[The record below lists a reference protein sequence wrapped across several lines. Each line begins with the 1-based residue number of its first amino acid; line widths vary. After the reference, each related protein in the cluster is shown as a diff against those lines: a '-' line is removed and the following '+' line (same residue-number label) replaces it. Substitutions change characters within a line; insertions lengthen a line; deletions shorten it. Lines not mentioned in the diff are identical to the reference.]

1 MWRPGWGILAVLFLA
16 GCVPPDGVP
25 QGPSGP
31 FAGRGKA
38 DVPSEARAVYRY
50 LRARMDVL
58 AGDSRAAHEHF
69 ESAREHDPSSVF
81 LRTRLARSHLALG
94 EADAAVA
101 EAEAAVSLDAGDP
114 ESRRLLAGL
123 YSATGRAAESVR
135 QYRKVLE
142 LDPDDAQARLYLGA
156 IHLAEGQ
163 YREARKYLER
173 YTQDNPA
180 SPLGHY
186 YLGRTLAESRDFA
199 RAEESYAAALELLPT
214 SAPVLTEMGLVRE
227 FRGRENAASETYR
240 KLMEVDPR
248 NEWAGPRLRALRMGL
263 GRLPEARAE
272 FARMGSR
279 EAAPG
284 VTRMKVG
291 IAHYE
296 VGNLE
301 AAVTELSLALVERPG
316 DHRVRFFLGLA
327 HERLG
332 DGERAAAQFEGIPR
346 DSDYF
351 VDSRVR
357 LASVHEGRERFAE
370 AAAALRAALEAL
382 EEDPDPRDPDRR
394 KDLLRFLAEVYRRA
408 KDYPNAIEVMLTVVD
423 QDPGNARLRF
433 ALGALYDEGK
443 DKDKTIEQMR
453 KAIELEPEYDEA
465 LNYLG
470 YTYAD
475 MDVELDRAEQLIL
488 RALELEPN
496 DGFYIDSLGWVYYRK
511 GDYRRAIEQLEKAVR
526 LVVDDPVIIE
536 HLGDAYL
543 EDGRPDEALRSYRRA
558 LESADEDEQMER
570 IRSKIGDI
578 EHRT

>member
-1 MWRPGWGILAVLFLA
+1 MRHPGWGILAVLFLA
-16 GCVPPDGVP
+16 GCVPLDGVP
-25 QGPSGP
+25 QGPPGP
-31 FAGRGKA
+31 FADREKA
-38 DVPSEARAVYRY
+38 EVPREARAVYRY
-50 LRARMDVL
+50 LRARMDAL
-58 AGDSRAAHEHF
+58 AGDSRAAHEQF
-69 ESAREHDPSSVF
+69 RSAREQDPSSAF
-81 LRTRLARSHLALG
+81 LRTRLAKSHLALG
-94 EADAAVA
+94 ETDAAVA
-101 EAEAAVSLDAGDP
+101 EAEAAVGLDAGDP

-123 YSATGRAAESVR
+123 YSATGRAAKSLR

-142 LDPDDAQARLYLGA
+142 LDPDDARARLYLGA

-163 YREARKYLER
+163 YREARKHLER

-186 YLGRTLAESRDFA
+186 YLGRTLAESQDFA

-227 FRGRENAASETYR
+227 FRGRESAASETYR
-240 KLMEVDPR
+240 KLMEVDPQ
-248 NEWAGPRLRALRMGL
+248 NDWAGPRLRALRLGL

-296 VGNLE
+296 VGNLD
-301 AAVTELSLALVERPG
+301 AAVTELSLALVERPD

-327 HERLG
+327 HERSG
-332 DGERAAAQFEGIPR
+332 DAERAAAQFEGIPP

-351 VDSRVR
+351 VDSRVQ
-357 LASVHEGRERFAE
+357 LASVHEGRERFDE
-370 AAAALRAALEAL
+370 AAAALRAALE
-382 EEDPDPRDPDRR
+382 EDPDRGDPDRR

-408 KDYPNAIEVMLTVVD
+408 KDYAKAIETMLEVVEL
-423 QDPGNARLRF
+423 DPGNARLRF
-433 ALGALYDEGK
+433 ALGALYDESK
-443 DKDKTIEQMR
+443 DKDKTIEHMR
-453 KAIELEPEYDEA
+453 KAIELDPEYDEA

-475 MDVELDRAEQLIL
+475 MDVELDRAERLIL

-526 LVVDDPVIIE
+526 LVIDDPVIIE

-558 LESADEDEQMER
+558 LESSVEDEQTER
-570 IRSKIGDI
+570 IRSKIGDL

>member
-1 MWRPGWGILAVLFLA
+1 MRHPGWGILAVLFLA
-16 GCVPPDGVP
+16 GCVPLDGVP
-25 QGPSGP
+25 QGPPGP
-31 FAGRGKA
+31 FADREKA
-38 DVPSEARAVYRY
+38 ELPREARAVYRY
-50 LRARMDVL
+50 LRARMD
-58 AGDSRAAHEHF
+58 AFDGDSRAAHEHLR
-69 ESAREHDPSSVF
+69 SAREHDPSSAF
-81 LRTRLARSHLALG
+81 LHTRLARSHLALG
-94 EADAAVA
+94 ETEAAVA
-101 EAEAAVSLDAGDP
+101 EAEAAVEIDAADP

-123 YSATGRAAESVR
+123 YSATGRADESLR

-163 YREARKYLER
+163 YREARKHLER

-186 YLGRTLAESRDFA
+186 YLGRTLAESQDFA

-214 SAPVLTEMGLVRE
+214 SAPVLTELGLVRE
-227 FRGRENAASETYR
+227 FRGRESAASETYR

-248 NEWAGPRLRALRMGL
+248 NDWAGPRLRALRMGL

-296 VGNLE
+296 VGNLD
-301 AAVTELSLALVERPG
+301 AAVTELSLALVERPD

-332 DGERAAAQFEGIPR
+332 DAERAAAQFEGVPR

-351 VDSRVR
+351 VDSRVQ
-357 LASVHEGRERFAE
+357 LASVHEGRERFPE
-370 AAAALRAALEAL
+370 AAAALRAALE
-382 EEDPDPRDPDRR
+382 EDPDRGDQDRR
-394 KDLLRFLAEVYRRA
+394 KDLLRFLAEVYRRG
-408 KDYPNAIEVMLTVVD
+408 KDYAKAIETMLKVVEL
-423 QDPGNARLRF
+423 DPGNARLRF
-433 ALGALYDEGK
+433 ALGALYDESK

-453 KAIELEPEYDEA
+453 KAVELDPEYDEA

-475 MDVELDRAEQLIL
+475 MDVELDRAERLIL
-488 RALELEPN
+488 RALALEPN

-526 LVVDDPVIIE
+526 LVIDDPVIIE

-558 LESADEDEQMER
+558 LESAVEDEQAER
-570 IRSKIGDI
+570 IRSKIGDL

>member
-1 MWRPGWGILAVLFLA
+1 MWRPGWGIVVVLFLA

-25 QGPSGP
+25 QGPPGP
-31 FAGRGKA
+31 FADREKA
-38 DVPSEARAVYRY
+38 DVPQEARAVYRY
-50 LRARMDVL
+50 LRARMDAL
-58 AGDSRAAHEHF
+58 AGDSRAAHEHL
-69 ESAREHDPSSVF
+69 ESAREHDPASVF
-81 LRTRLARSHLALG
+81 LRTRLARSHLAMG
-94 EADAAVA
+94 ETDAAVA
-101 EAEAAVSLDAGDP
+101 EAEAAVGLDAGDP
-114 ESRRLLAGL
+114 ESRRLLAAL

-135 QYRKVLE
+135 EYRKVLE
-142 LDPDDAQARLYLGA
+142 LDPGDEQARLYLGA

-163 YREARKYLER
+163 YREARKHLER
-173 YTQDNPA
+173 YTRDNPG

-186 YLGRTLAESRDFA
+186 YLGRTLVESGDFA
-199 RAEESYAAALELLPT
+199 RAEESYAAALELIPT

-227 FRGRENAASETYR
+227 FRGRPGAASEAYR
-240 KLMEVDPR
+240 KLMEVDPG

-284 VTRMKVG
+284 VARTKVG
-291 IAHYE
+291 LAYYE
-296 VGNLE
+296 VGNLD
-301 AAVTELSLALVERPG
+301 AAVTELSLALAERPD

-327 HERLG
+327 YDRLG
-332 DGERAAAQFEGIPR
+332 DAERAAAQFEGVPP

-351 VDSRVR
+351 VDSRVQ

-370 AAAALRAALEAL
+370 AAAALRAAL
-382 EEDPDPRDPDRR
+382 DRDPDRR

-408 KDYPNAIEVMLTVVD
+408 KDYASAVEAMLTVVELE
-423 QDPGNARLRF
+423 PGNARLHF
-433 ALGALYDEGK
+433 ALGALYDESK
-443 DKDKTIEQMR
+443 DKDKTIEHMR
-453 KAIELEPEYDEA
+453 KAIELNPEYAEA

-475 MDVELDRAEQLIL
+475 MDVELDQAEQLII
-488 RALELEPN
+488 RALEIEPN

-558 LESADEDEQMER
+558 LESADEEEQVER

-578 EHRT
+578 ERRI

>member
-1 MWRPGWGILAVLFLA
+1 MRHPGWGILAVLFLA
-16 GCVPPDGVP
+16 GCVPLDGVP
-25 QGPSGP
+25 QGPPGP
-31 FAGRGKA
+31 FAGREKA
-38 DVPSEARAVYRY
+38 EVPREARAVYRY
-50 LRARMDVL
+50 LRARMDAL
-58 AGDSRAAHEHF
+58 DGDSREAHEHLR
-69 ESAREHDPSSVF
+69 SAREHDPSSAF
-81 LRTRLARSHLALG
+81 LHTRLARSHLALG
-94 EADAAVA
+94 ETEAAVA
-101 EAEAAVSLDAGDP
+101 EAEAAVDLDAADP

-123 YSATGRAAESVR
+123 YSATGRADESLR

-163 YREARKYLER
+163 YREARKHLER

-186 YLGRTLAESRDFA
+186 YLGRTLAESQDFA
-199 RAEESYAAALELLPT
+199 RAEESYSAALELLPT
-214 SAPVLTEMGLVRE
+214 SAPVLTELGLVRE
-227 FRGRENAASETYR
+227 FRGRESAASETYR

-248 NEWAGPRLRALRMGL
+248 NDWAGPRLQALRMGL

-296 VGNLE
+296 VGNLD
-301 AAVTELSLALVERPG
+301 AAVTELSLALVERPD

-332 DGERAAAQFEGIPR
+332 DAERAAAQFEGVPR

-351 VDSRVR
+351 VDSRVQ
-357 LASVHEGRERFAE
+357 LASVHEGQERFPE
-370 AAAALRAALEAL
+370 AAAALRAALE
-382 EEDPDPRDPDRR
+382 EDPDREDRDRR
-394 KDLLRFLAEVYRRA
+394 KDLLRFLAEVYRRG
-408 KDYPNAIEVMLTVVD
+408 KDYAKAIETMLKVVEL
-423 QDPGNARLRF
+423 DPGNARLRF
-433 ALGALYDEGK
+433 ALGALYDESK

-453 KAIELEPEYDEA
+453 KAVELDPEYDEA

-475 MDVELDRAEQLIL
+475 MDVELDRAERLIL
-488 RALELEPN
+488 RALALEPN

-526 LVVDDPVIIE
+526 LVIDDPVIIE

-558 LESADEDEQMER
+558 LESAVEDEQAER
-570 IRSKIGDI
+570 IRSKIGDL

>member
-1 MWRPGWGILAVLFLA
+1 MWRLGWGIVVVLFLA

-25 QGPSGP
+25 QGPPGP
-31 FAGRGKA
+31 FADREKA
-38 DVPSEARAVYRY
+38 DVPREAQAVYRY
-50 LRARMDVL
+50 LRARMDAL
-58 AGDSRAAHEHF
+58 AGNSRAAHEHL

-81 LRTRLARSHLALG
+81 LRTRLAKSHLALG
-94 EADAAVA
+94 ETDAAVA
-101 EAEAAVSLDAGDP
+101 EAEAAVGLDAGDP

-123 YSATGRAAESVR
+123 YSATGKAAESVR
-135 QYRKVLE
+135 EYRKVLE
-142 LDPDDAQARLYLGA
+142 LDPGDEQARLYLGA
-156 IHLAEGQ
+156 VHLAEGQ
-163 YREARKYLER
+163 YREAREHLER
-173 YTQDNPA
+173 YTRDNPR

-227 FRGRENAASETYR
+227 FRGRRGAASEAYR
-240 KLMEVDPR
+240 KLMEVDPG
-248 NEWAGPRLRALRMGL
+248 NEWAGPRLQALRTGL

-272 FARMGSR
+272 FARLGFR

-284 VTRMKVG
+284 VARTKVG
-291 IAHYE
+291 LAYYE
-296 VGNLE
+296 VGDLD
-301 AAVTELSLALVERPG
+301 AAVTELSLALVERPE

-327 HERLG
+327 HDRLG
-332 DGERAAAQFEGIPR
+332 DAERAAAQFEGVPP

-351 VDSRVR
+351 VDSRVQ
-357 LASVHEGRERFAE
+357 LASVHEGRERYAE
-370 AAAALRAALEAL
+370 AAAALRAAL
-382 EEDPDPRDPDRR
+382 DRDPDRR

-408 KDYPNAIEVMLTVVD
+408 KDYANAVETMLTVVD
-423 QDPGNARLRF
+423 LDPGNARLHF
-433 ALGALYDEGK
+433 ALGALYDESK
-443 DKDKTIEQMR
+443 DKDKTIEHMR
-453 KAIELEPEYDEA
+453 KAIELNPEYAEA

-475 MDVELDRAEQLIL
+475 MDVELDRAEQLII
-488 RALELEPN
+488 RALEIEPN

-558 LESADEDEQMER
+558 LESADEDEQVER
-570 IRSKIGDI
+570 IRSKIGDLERRI
-578 EHRT
+578 

>member
-1 MWRPGWGILAVLFLA
+1 MWRPGWGIVVVLFLA

-25 QGPSGP
+25 QGPPGP
-31 FAGRGKA
+31 FADREKA
-38 DVPSEARAVYRY
+38 DVPREAQAVYRY
-50 LRARMDVL
+50 LRARMDAL
-58 AGDSRAAHEHF
+58 AGNSRGAHEHL

-94 EADAAVA
+94 ETDAAVA
-101 EAEAAVSLDAGDP
+101 EAEAAVGLDAGDP

-123 YSATGRAAESVR
+123 YSATGKAAESVR
-135 QYRKVLE
+135 EYRKVLE
-142 LDPDDAQARLYLGA
+142 LDPGDEQARLYLGA
-156 IHLAEGQ
+156 VHLAEGQ
-163 YREARKYLER
+163 YREARKHLER
-173 YTQDNPA
+173 YTRDNPR

-186 YLGRTLAESRDFA
+186 YLGRTLAESQDFA

-227 FRGRENAASETYR
+227 FRGRRGAASEAYR
-240 KLMEVDPR
+240 KLMEVDPG
-248 NEWAGPRLRALRMGL
+248 NEWAKPRLRALRTGL
-263 GRLPEARAE
+263 GGLPEARAE
-272 FARMGSR
+272 FARLGFQ

-284 VTRMKVG
+284 VARTKVG
-291 IAHYE
+291 LAYYE
-296 VGNLE
+296 VGDLD
-301 AAVTELSLALVERPG
+301 AAVTELSLALAERPE

-327 HERLG
+327 HDRLG
-332 DGERAAAQFEGIPR
+332 DAERAAAQFEGVPP

-351 VDSRVR
+351 VDSRVQ
-357 LASVHEGRERFAE
+357 LASVHEGRERYAE
-370 AAAALRAALEAL
+370 AAAALRAAL
-382 EEDPDPRDPDRR
+382 DRDPDRR

-408 KDYPNAIEVMLTVVD
+408 KDYANAVETMLTVVD
-423 QDPGNARLRF
+423 LDPGNPRLHF
-433 ALGALYDEGK
+433 ALGALYDESK
-443 DKDKTIEQMR
+443 DKDKTIEHMR
-453 KAIELEPEYDEA
+453 KAIELNPEYAEA

-475 MDVELDRAEQLIL
+475 MDVELDRAEQLII
-488 RALELEPN
+488 RALEIEPN

-558 LESADEDEQMER
+558 LESADEDEQVER
-570 IRSKIGDI
+570 IRSKIGDLERRI
-578 EHRT
+578 